1 MVVSFKVKWLDLF
14 LGILSIVL
22 LTIVFVL
29 SASFPKPHEA
39 QLGAAV
45 FPRIVALVLAVV
57 GVYILVRAMGK
68 KSDAAVDINNAQ
80 KVLLT
85 FFILLL
91 YGLFLKKV
99 GFVILTPVF
108 IAALLFLM
116 KFSNVVTNLLTS
128 ILTTAGIY
136 IIFKVLLSVPLPE
149 GILGF

>member
-22 LTIVFVL
+22 LVIVFVL
-29 SASFPKPHEA
+29 SASFPEPHEA

-45 FPRIVALVLAVV
+45 FPRIIALVLAVV

-68 KSDAAVDINNAQ
+68 KSNAAVDINNAQ
-80 KVLLT
+80 KVFLT

-136 IIFKVLLSVPLPE
+136 LIFKVLLSVPLPE

>member
-1 MVVSFKVKWLDLF
+1 MVSFKVRWLDLL

-22 LTIVFVL
+22 LVGVFVL

-45 FPRIVALVLAVV
+45 FPRIVALILAVV
-57 GVYILVRAMGK
+57 GVYIAFRALEK
-68 KSDAAVDINNAQ
+68 KSNATVDINNAK
-80 KVLLT
+80 KVFLSFL
-85 FFILLL
+85 ILLL

-99 GFVILTPVF
+99 GFIILTPIF
-108 IAALLFLM
+108 IVALFALM
-116 KFSNVVTNLLTS
+116 KFSNIVINLLTS

-136 IIFKVLLSVPLPE
+136 IVFRILLSVPLPE